1 MGTTSKSVQ
10 RKMKQKQIF
19 FWMISLFVRISMT
32 AQEGEVVNHIF
43 EGNEQASAEV
53 FDEAEMAYRRALSKA
68 PEKPE
73 ALYNLGN
80 THFQEQDFEEAKQRY
95 FQTQKF
101 TENKSSKHHAF
112 HNMGNVFMKQKDYA
126 KAVEAFKNA
135 LRNNPEDEETRY
147 NYALAKELLEKEQKQ
162 QQNQDQNDQQ
172 DQKDK
177 EDNQDQDNKED
188 NKKGDKDRDSDQDD
202 ENMEGDEGEDQENK
216 KEEADQEKENQP
228 KEGDQEKDQ
237 PTKPRQTELSK
248 EQVKSLL
255 EAMSNQEKKVQDKV
269 NAEKVKGT
277 PFRGQKDW

>member
-1 MGTTSKSVQ
+1 
-10 RKMKQKQIF
+10 MKKKQIF
-19 FWMISLFVRISMT
+19 FWMISLFVTMSMT

-126 KAVEAFKNA
+126 KAVEAYKNA

-172 DQKDK
+172 DQKEK

-188 NKKGDKDRDSDQDD
+188 NKKGNKDRDSDQDD
-202 ENMEGDEGEDQENK
+202 ENMEGDKGEDQEDK
-216 KEEADQEKENQP
+216 KEEGDQEKENQP
-228 KEGDQEKDQ
+228 KEGDQEKEQ

-255 EAMSNQEKKVQDKV
+255 EAISNQEKKVQDKV
-269 NAEKVKGT
+269 KAEKVQGT
-277 PFRGQKDW
+277 PLRGQKDW